1 MNDDIIVKFR
11 DQLELDI
18 IESLTKQE
26 IVEKLTSKW
35 MESDEAKKII
45 ESITIDIDKLKNRV
59 CDRMIQEI
67 ILNWKE
73 NKDVY

>member
-1 MNDDIIVKFR
+1 MNDDTRVEIS
-11 DQLELDI
+11 DLTLDI
-18 IESLTKQE
+18 IKSKTKQE
-26 IVEKLTSKW
+26 IAERLAEAW
-35 MESDEAKKII
+35 MQTNEAKKILK
-45 ESITIDIDKLKNRV
+45 SITIDIDELKHRV

>member
-18 IESLTKQE
+18 IKSMTKQE
-26 IVEKLTSKW
+26 IVEKLANKW
-35 MESDEAKKII
+35 LESDEAKKIL
-45 ESITIDIDKLKNRV
+45 ESINIDIDELKNRV

-73 NKDVY
+73 NKNVY